1 MVEVVVKSSKEKD
14 SYGVRDWA
22 YEKLKEENRVLY
34 EEKLVHL
41 KEELEDYKIMVI
53 INMDDKSISFE
64 TEPYLH
70 SPLREKV
77 LDTLLP
83 A

>member
-1 MVEVVVKSSKEKD
+1 MIEVVVRSSEEKD

-34 EEKLVHL
+34 EGKLAHL
-41 KEELEDYKIMVI
+41 KEELEDYKIMVVI
-53 INMDDKSISFE
+53 DMDDKSISFE
-64 TEPYLH
+64 AEPYLP

-77 LDTLLP
+77 LDVLLP

>member
-14 SYGVRDWA
+14 SFGIRDWA
-22 YEKLKEENRVLY
+22 YNNLKEENRVFY
-34 EEKLVHL
+34 ENKLAPL
-41 KEELEDYKIMVI
+41 KEELEDYKIMVVI
-53 INMDDKSISFE
+53 DMDDKSISFE
-64 TEPYLH
+64 AEPYLP

-77 LDTLLP
+77 LDALLP

>member
-14 SYGVRDWA
+14 SYGVRDLA

-34 EEKLVHL
+34 EGKLAHL
-41 KEELEDYKIMVI
+41 KEDLEDYKIMVI
-53 INMDDKSISFE
+53 IDMDDKSISFE
-64 TEPYLH
+64 AEPYLP
-70 SPLREKV
+70 SPLRDKV
-77 LDTLLP
+77 LDALLP

>member
-1 MVEVVVKSSKEKD
+1 MVEVAIRSSKEKD
-14 SYGVRDWA
+14 SYGIRDLA

-34 EEKLVHL
+34 EGKLAHL
-41 KEELEDYKIMVI
+41 KEELEGYKIMVI

-64 TEPYLH
+64 AEPYLP

-77 LDTLLP
+77 LDALLP

>member
-14 SYGVRDWA
+14 SYGIRDLA

-34 EEKLVHL
+34 EGKLAHL
-41 KEELEDYKIMVI
+41 KDA
-53 INMDDKSISFE
+53 
-64 TEPYLH
+64 
-70 SPLREKV
+70 
-77 LDTLLP
+77 LLP

>member
-1 MVEVVVKSSKEKD
+1 MIEVVVRSSKEKD
-14 SYGVRDWA
+14 SFGIRDWA

-34 EEKLVHL
+34 EGKLAHL

-53 INMDDKSISFE
+53 IDMDDKSIAFE
-64 TEPYLH
+64 AEPYLP
-70 SPLREKV
+70 SPLRERV
-77 LDTLLP
+77 LGILLP

>member
-1 MVEVVVKSSKEKD
+1 MVEVAIRGSKEKD
-14 SYGVRDWA
+14 SYGIRDLA

-34 EEKLVHL
+34 EGKLAHL
-41 KEELEDYKIMVI
+41 KEELEGYKITVI
-53 INMDDKSISFE
+53 INMDDKSIAFE
-64 TEPYLH
+64 AEPYLP

-77 LDTLLP
+77 LDALLP

>member
-34 EEKLVHL
+34 EEKLAHL

-64 TEPYLH
+64 AEPYLP

-77 LDTLLP
+77 LDALLS